1 MTHDE
6 WFKEITGMIMD
17 VNPAEICYHIDN
29 KNLFEW
35 CLRWQQKMQMLVI
48 QAPIDYSEI
57 KEDDNE
63 NSD

>member
-6 WFKEITGMIMD
+6 WCKEITGMIMN
-17 VNPAEICYHIDN
+17 VNPAEIFYHIDN
-29 KNLFEW
+29 KTLFEW
-35 CLRWQQKMQMLVI
+35 CSRWQQKMQMLVI

-57 KEDDNE
+57 KEDDDE

>member
-6 WFKEITGMIMD
+6 WCKEITGMIMD
-17 VNPAEICYHIDN
+17 VNPAEIFYHIDN

-48 QAPIDYSEI
+48 QTPIDYSEI
-57 KEDDNE
+57 KEDT
-63 NSD
+63 

>member
-6 WFKEITGMIMD
+6 WCKEITGMIMD

-29 KNLFEW
+29 KNLSEW

-57 KEDDNE
+57 KEDYDA

>member
-6 WFKEITGMIMD
+6 WCKEITGMIMD
-17 VNPAEICYHIDN
+17 VNPTEIFYHIDN

-57 KEDDNE
+57 KEDT
-63 NSD
+63 

>member
-6 WFKEITGMIMD
+6 WCKEITGMIMD
-17 VNPAEICYHIDN
+17 VNPAEIFYHIDN

-35 CLRWQQKMQMLVI
+35 CARWQQKMQMLVI

-57 KEDDNE
+57 K
-63 NSD
+63 